1 MLVDQERG
9 YWLAKHIVPNEHL
22 IRAWLARFSDIE
34 ADDIIQEGYVIISEA
49 NISKILNPIGYFHT
63 ICSNL
68 VLRHYRKAQ
77 VVSVTAIADI
87 LSNTLV
93 DQTPSIEDTLD
104 ARAEL
109 KFLDQIIQDLP
120 DTCRNVFI
128 CRKINGYPQ
137 KQCAQELGISEN
149 SVEKQLARALTL
161 IAKSYGQRNMDQ
173 RKKTG
178 PIRGNRKF
186 S

>member
-1 MLVDQERG
+1 MLADQERG

-22 IRAWLARFSDIE
+22 IRTWLTRFSDIE

-49 NISKILNPIGYFHT
+49 DVGKIFNPIGYFHT
-63 ICSNL
+63 ICRNL

-87 LSNTLV
+87 LNDTLV
-93 DQTPSIEDTLD
+93 DQTPSIEDTID

-109 KFLDQIIQDLP
+109 RFLDQIIQELP
-120 DTCRNVFI
+120 DTCRKVFI
-128 CRKINGYPQ
+128 YRKIKDYPQ
-137 KQCAQELGISEN
+137 KECARKLGISEN

-161 IAKSYGQRNMDQ
+161 IARSYGQRDSDQ
-173 RKKTG
+173 RKKVG
-178 PIRGNRKF
+178 LVRGNRKF